1 MATLR
6 DLAKACGCSVTSVS
20 RALKDS
26 NTISRELRA
35 KVNRMAAEIGYIPNG
50 NAESMRTGRTNT
62 VAVIMQDTM
71 NPYYSIVASMV
82 ERYAAERRYT
92 VIIFTTDFRRER
104 ELNAVYEA
112 LKKQVDGILLFP
124 LQEDARSLEVLDKAR
139 QPYVLVGRC
148 FEDRFTDCVMP
159 DDRQGVYLTTRHLL
173 DKGHRRILMLNSFKY
188 VSSSRL
194 REEGFRAAMAEAKLK
209 VRDRDVHYIS
219 TDKGVCGRL
228 VEDIF
233 SAKHDYTAICCYNDI
248 LAYEAYFHLR
258 RMGFKIPGDVA
269 LTGVD
274 DLHSYL
280 TFPVRVT
287 SAGYDIHGVMARALD
302 LLLSKIQEAGA
313 RAAKEETRQ
322 NKLILLNQYLVVGE
336 TT

>member
-1 MATLR
+1 MVTLR
-6 DLAKACGCSVTSVS
+6 DLAKACGCSVTTAS

-35 KVNRMAAEIGYIPNG
+35 KVNRMAVEIGYIPNG

-71 NPYYSIVASMV
+71 NPYYSIVTSSV
-82 ERYAAERRYT
+82 ERLAAERKYT
-92 VIIFTTDFRRER
+92 VIIFTTDFRLER
-104 ELNAVYEA
+104 EQNAVYEA
-112 LKKQVDGILLFP
+112 LRKQVDGILLFP
-124 LQEDARSLEVLDKAR
+124 LQEDSRSLDILDKAR

-173 DKGHRRILMLNSFKY
+173 EKGHRRILMINSFKY

-194 REEGFRAAMAEAKLK
+194 REEGFRAAMAEAKAK

-219 TDKGVCGRL
+219 TEKGVCARL
-228 VEDIF
+228 VERIF
-233 SAKHDYTAICCYNDI
+233 SDRHDYTAICCYNDL
-248 LAYEAYFHLR
+248 LAYEAYYQLKL
-258 RMGFKIPGDVA
+258 MGFRIPEDIA

-280 TFPVRVT
+280 TFPVRAT

-302 LLLSKIQEAGA
+302 LLLGKIQRAGA
-313 RAAKEETRQ
+313 RGAREETAQ
-322 NKLILLNQYLVVGE
+322 NRLILLNQYLVVGE